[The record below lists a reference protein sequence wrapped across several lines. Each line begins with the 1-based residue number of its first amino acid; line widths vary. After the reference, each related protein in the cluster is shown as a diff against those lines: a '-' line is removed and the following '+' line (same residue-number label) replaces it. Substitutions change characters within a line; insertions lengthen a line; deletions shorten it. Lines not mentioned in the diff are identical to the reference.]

1 MELSEI
7 RPQLD
12 EIDAGL
18 LDLFLKRMALIDK
31 VADAKRRDPSK
42 PLYDPAREREILMRI
57 RENAGT
63 EYGDAAHQLFRM
75 ILELSRD
82 SPPRVPMPSIS
93 SMNTTAP

>member
-12 EIDAGL
+12 NIDAQL
-18 LDLFLKRMALIDK
+18 LDLFLERMSLIDK
-31 VADAKRRDPSK
+31 IADIKKRDPAK

-57 RENAGT
+57 RERAGT

-75 ILELSRD
+75 VLELSL
-82 SPPRVPMPSIS
+82 IHI
-93 SMNTTAP
+93 